1 MIGSFVATLASP
13 QLSTA
18 AWDILSLLKNSKTWL
33 QTAGGLLLMLL
44 GVAGLVVGG
53 VFLIIKLMGSAQS
66 AQKHGWG
73 QIVMLLLAG
82 GALAAGGL
90 ALISKLTSGSKTT
103 IEQLGGGDII
113 AGLNHLGNLGS
124 ILPSIPGLF

>member
-33 QTAGGLLLMLL
+33 QTAGGLLLMLM

-66 AQKHGWG
+66 AQKHSWG

-90 ALISKLTSGSKTT
+90 ALISKLASGSKTT